1 MDIVKKILWK
11 WKDATLRKT
20 LAVYIFVG
28 FITAILCSSVFIIF
42 FENWKT
48 TVLQVNGVQ
57 GVEILLQGGN
67 YQVISAEGDS
77 SLEVVLL
84 CV

>member
-11 WKDATLRKT
+11 WENIALRKT

-57 GVEILLQGGN
+57 GVEIL
-67 YQVISAEGDS
+67 
-77 SLEVVLL
+77 
-84 CV
+84 